1 MDKIHKIAA
10 AALFASGVAIVTP
23 ALAVQTTAENFV
35 GALSSD
41 FSRGNLGTALA
52 KLSELK
58 RLGITGIMFDR
69 QQVSVDQL
77 IALLTDIQAGNTTGS
92 QVSASLLAYL
102 QDANSIRF
110 VKDGVLV
117 AVADLN
123 VTGAALGTQFPAGSA
138 G

>member
-1 MDKIHKIAA
+1 MNKIHQIAA

-23 ALAVQTTAENFV
+23 ALAVQTTAENFA

-41 FSRGNLGTALA
+41 FSTGNLDTVLA
-52 KLSELK
+52 KLGELK

-69 QQVSVDQL
+69 QRISVDSL
-77 IALLTDIQAGNTTGS
+77 LALLTDIQAGKATGS
-92 QVSASLLAYL
+92 QVSASLLAHL
-102 QDANSIRF
+102 QDANTVRF

-117 AVADLN
+117 TVADLN
-123 VTGAALGTQFPAGSA
+123 VTGAAQGTQFPAGSA

>member
-117 AVADLN
+117 VVADLN